1 MSSLFSDPVIRAQ
14 QNIFEMLMNVLRIL
28 FLNNILHVTPWYTLL
43 GGIDS
48 KWWRLTSNVS

>member
-48 KWWRLTSNVS
+48 KWRLTSNVS